1 MNIKKRTEPPQDI
14 QLGSASRVF
23 LTITIGNA
31 QIGGSIVQFKDA
43 GQPLAKGTIIDLDM
57 GPASALAGRTLL
69 VQTNVLDSNASI
81 NRIVFTH
88 LFHDEQGNQ
97 LASFQIKD
105 QVDND
110 GDILSS
116 LATYNFQS

>member
-1 MNIKKRTEPPQDI
+1 MSIKKRTEPPQDI

-31 QIGGSIVQFKDA
+31 QIGGSVVQFKDA
-43 GQPLAKGTIIDLDM
+43 VQPLAKGKIIDLDL
-57 GPASALAGRTLL
+57 GPASGLAGRSLL
-69 VQTNVLDSNASI
+69 IQTNVLDSNNSI
-81 NRIVFTH
+81 NRMVFTH
-88 LFHDEQGNQ
+88 FFHDEQGNQ

-105 QVDND
+105 EVDND

-116 LATYNFQS
+116 LATYNF